1 MCRCIRLVSRV
12 LTRWIG
18 VTTGFGGSADTRT
31 RALEDLQLALLQ
43 HLHIGI
49 LTDFD
54 RGKTHGQEGE
64 VDRPS
69 HAMPESWVR
78 ATILIRCNTVSR
90 GHSAVSMKVIETVSA
105 LLENEIT
112 PIVPLRGSIS
122 ASGDLSPLSYIAGAV
137 TGNPDIHVQAGRSPH
152 AKKMPA
158 DEALKEK
165 SIQPVSLGPKEG
177 LGLLNG
183 TATSAAVGSLAL
195 FDSHNLALLSQVL
208 SSMSVEALLG
218 SHGSFD
224 PFIAAIRPHPG
235 QTEVATNIRFLL
247 EGSQLARGL
256 HLDDSRTEGLY
267 QDRYPLRTSSQW
279 LGPQL
284 EDLLLA
290 HKQVTTELNSTTDNP
305 LIDVSNR
312 RIHHGGN
319 FQATSITSAME
330 KTRLALQMI
339 GKLMFAQCSEL
350 INPTLSNGL
359 PPNLSADEPSLSFT
373 CKGIDTSMA
382 AYMSELAFL
391 ANPVSS
397 HVQSAEMNNQAVNS
411 LALISARY
419 TLQAAEIVTLMASA
433 YIYVLCQALD
443 LRAML
448 LKFSQ
453 RLKPELDSLTT
464 RIWGS
469 LSSSTT
475 ARDDLSIR
483 LWKYMW
489 QSWTESSHLDAAH
502 RAAHVS
508 SSSLSVISA
517 FFTTARTPASVSSDT
532 TFLPTLAAWNSAA
545 EKLLL
550 DTYTSVRT
558 KFFSQPDTAT
568 FLGKGSRCVYS
579 FVREELGVPFNRGL
593 VELPRSHGC
602 SEESGNGR
610 TLDGRAKKNIG
621 SWISDIHG
629 SLVRGDLFRAVV
641 GLKGRKENDE
651 LGDWNGK
658 KMHG

>member
-1 MCRCIRLVSRV
+1 MRAYNCQERKRLMQ
-12 LTRWIG
+12 LIG

-49 LTDFD
+49 LTDYD
-54 RGKTHGQEGE
+54 RGESQGLDGQIDS
-64 VDRPS
+64 VS
-69 HAMPESWVR
+69 HAMPRSWVR

-90 GHSAVSMKVIETVSA
+90 GHSAVSLNVIETVNA
-105 LLENEIT
+105 LLEKKIT
-112 PIVPLRGSIS
+112 PVIPLRGSIS

-137 TGNPDIHVQAGRSPH
+137 TGNPDIQVHVGKSMHTRT
-152 AKKMPA
+152 MPA
-158 DEALKEK
+158 DQALREN

-208 SSMSVEALLG
+208 TSMSVEALLG

-224 PFIAAIRPHPG
+224 PFIAKIRPHHG

-247 EGSQLARGL
+247 EGSQLVRGL
-256 HLDDSRTEGLY
+256 YVDDSRTEGLY

-305 LIDVSNR
+305 LIDVSGNH
-312 RIHHGGN
+312 IHHGGN

-330 KTRLALQMI
+330 KTRLSLQMI

-382 AYMSELAFL
+382 SYMSELAFL

-397 HVQSAEMNNQAVNS
+397 HVQSAEMHNQAVNS

-448 LKFSQ
+448 LKYS
-453 RLKPELDSLTT
+453 RLLQPQLETLTT
-464 RIWGS
+464 SIWGPS
-469 LSSSTT
+469 VPSTT
-475 ARDDLSIR
+475 DMDELNRR
-483 LWKYMW
+483 LWHHISH
-489 QSWTESSHLDAAH
+489 SWSEFSHLDTGH
-502 RAAHVS
+502 RAAHVAA
-508 SSSLSVISA
+508 SSLSVISA
-517 FFTTARTPASVSSDT
+517 FFVTSPRASTDDSK
-532 TFLPTLAAWNSAA
+532 FLSTLATWNTAA

-558 KFFSQPDTAT
+558 DFFSQPDTASS
-568 FLGKGSRCVYS
+568 LGRGARCIYLH
-579 FVREELGVPFNRGL
+579 VREELGVPFNRGL

-602 SEESGNGR
+602 STESGSGR
-610 TLDGRAKKNIG
+610 TLDGRPKKNIG

-641 GLKGRKENDE
+641 GLRGEKGKDGSGNWEGMRMD
-651 LGDWNGK
+651 G
-658 KMHG
+658 